1 MHLPDEIL
9 SLILSPALTVPDR
22 DFASTDSLSPF
33 ATYSESASA
42 YLLVSKSWLR
52 VATPLLYHVVVVR
65 SKAQAATLA
74 RALLQKDLNLG
85 RYVKKLR
92 IEGAYGAPLLAVF
105 KNIPN
110 LTDLCLSLTIYSAD
124 NVVGLCAGLPLVN
137 PTRLIVQRPDG
148 RSNKNKTA
156 LMGALVA
163 SIASWTH
170 LTVFDASAFRA
181 IDLETSLLPLFQALS
196 TAQRLTTV
204 VVSNIRMVDPV
215 YDLLKGC
222 PLALIRPI
230 RQLRLSVDLGIQNQ
244 IARTLVKFEDE
255 EKPAHRG
262 SRTSFRTSGPRSSPT
277 ACTSLFSPN
286 RTVPDSVFRVI
297 LRFAMTDIDGPRNS
311 TSRERPS
318 RLPFLLVS
326 KRFFRL
332 GIVPFYTE
340 TQLSSISNMEA
351 FDELLLKYP
360 YLRPEVRSLAVRQ
373 LWPSAVFNSHV
384 HLLPGH
390 QEKPRFQAYLAR
402 ILSKLPALLNL
413 ELGSGQMVCH
423 WAGLV
428 LAANVAQRLR
438 SISVYLEE
446 AQNLNAGDAFNH
458 LGQCR
463 SLFWR
468 SQATFDAAQPIS
480 ADALINLEEL
490 NVAYSHNSLTD
501 ILAGANLP
509 ALKRVVFMDF
519 LDHTGSK
526 YTPFLRAHG
535 PKLHSLEIPASQLSG
550 LLDCLFD
557 TCPVLESLVITWHTS
572 GPLGLPSNFFS
583 PSTACANLNK
593 LRLIVD
599 LPRKLKAT
607 DALAREWETLF
618 GCLAAT
624 QAATRF
630 PNLHEIQMT
639 GCSWP
644 KNRIALADLGLHR
657 RDIAKN
663 LFVRWAEL
671 LLKRDVRLVDRSG
684 KGWRPRLSL

>member
-22 DFASTDSLSPF
+22 DFASTASLSPF

-92 IEGAYGAPLLAVF
+92 LEGAYGAPLLTVL
-105 KNIPN
+105 KNTPN

-124 NVVGLCAGLPLVN
+124 NVAGLCAGLPLVN
-137 PTRLIVQRPDG
+137 PTRLILQRPDG
-148 RSNKNKTA
+148 RSNKNKAA
-156 LMGALVA
+156 LTGVLVA
-163 SIASWTH
+163 SIASPWTH
-170 LTVFDASAFRA
+170 LTVFDASAFHA

-196 TAQRLTTV
+196 TAQRLTTI

-230 RQLRLSVDLGIQNQ
+230 TRPRASLLDFVIQNQ
-244 IARTLVKFEDE
+244 IARTLFKYEEE
-255 EKPAHRG
+255 EKRIAV
-262 SRTSFRTSGPRSSPT
+262 SGPASEPPDLASSPT
-277 ACTSLFSPN
+277 TFTSLLSSN
-286 RTVPDSVFRVI
+286 QTVPDAVFDVI
-297 LRFAMTDIDGPRNS
+297 LRFAMTDIDK
-311 TSRERPS
+311 TSRKRPS

-340 TQLSSISNMEA
+340 TQLLSISHMKA
-351 FDELLLKYP
+351 FDEILLKYP
-360 YLRPEVRSLAVRQ
+360 FLCPEVHSLVVRH
-373 LWPSAVFNSHV
+373 LWPHAFNSDAHIV
-384 HLLPGH
+384 D
-390 QEKPRFQAYLAR
+390 QEKPRFQTSLAS
-402 ILSKLPALLNL
+402 ILSKLPALLTF
-413 ELGSGQMVCH
+413 ELGSGRMVCH

-438 SISVYLEE
+438 SVSVYVEE
-446 AQNLNAGDAFNH
+446 EQNLIAGDAFNH
-458 LGQCR
+458 LGECR

-480 ADALINLEEL
+480 ADALNNLEEL
-490 NVAYSHNSLTD
+490 NVAYSHNSVTD
-501 ILAGANLP
+501 ILASAKLP
-509 ALKRVVFMDF
+509 ALKRVAFMDF
-519 LDHTGSK
+519 MDLRGNK

-535 PKLHSLEIPASQLSG
+535 PKLHSLEIPAAQLSG
-550 LLDCLFD
+550 LLGCLFD
-557 TCPVLESLVITWHTS
+557 TCPVLESLVVMWPTS
-572 GPLGLPSNFFS
+572 GDIRLPYNFFS
-583 PSTACANLNK
+583 PSTPCTNLNK
-593 LRLIVD
+593 LRLNVD

-618 GCLAAT
+618 GGLAST
-624 QAATRF
+624 PAATRF

-639 GCSWP
+639 GCFWP
-644 KNRIALADLGLHR
+644 KTE

-671 LLKRDVRLVDRSG
+671 LLKRDLRLVDRTG